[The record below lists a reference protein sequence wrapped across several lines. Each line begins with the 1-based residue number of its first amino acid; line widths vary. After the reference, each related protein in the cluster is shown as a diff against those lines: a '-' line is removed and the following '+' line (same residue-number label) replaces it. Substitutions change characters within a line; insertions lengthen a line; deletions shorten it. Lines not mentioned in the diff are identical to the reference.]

1 MAGRTH
7 RSEAQRAVVASW
19 RYATILVAAT
29 VGILILGSLLIQG
42 PMASLIPRG
51 RYGSLRNRPTILPE
65 TDGHAAL
72 TTNHLGMKLALIPSG
87 EYLMGISS
95 GSDFV
100 DRDERAHHVRLSRP
114 FYLSVHEVT
123 VGQFRQFVNA
133 TGYRTEG
140 EQGSGQNHGFAG
152 TGMQFDLGPYTWRD
166 PGFPQDEDSPVVLV
180 SWNDATEFCRW
191 LSSKEN
197 QSYRLPT
204 EAEWEWACRA
214 GTSTRF
220 STGDADDTLRE
231 VANIYKVQ
239 PKPQA
244 LGVVWGEG
252 YSFTASVGTF
262 RANRFG
268 LYDMHGNVQEWCAD
282 RYDPDYYAASPTTDP
297 LGPSEGQ
304 KRVFRGGSFDLLPWY
319 ARSVNRACGIPSYR
333 FYDLGF
339 RVACDAP

>member
-1 MAGRTH
+1 
-7 RSEAQRAVVASW
+7 
-19 RYATILVAAT
+19 
-29 VGILILGSLLIQG
+29 
-42 PMASLIPRG
+42 MASLIPRG
-51 RYGSLRNRPTILPE
+51 RNGSLRNRPTILPE
-65 TDGHAAL
+65 TDGRAAL
-72 TTNHLGMKLALIPSG
+72 TTNHLGMKLVLIPSG
-87 EYLMGISS
+87 EYLMGFSP

-140 EQGSGQNHGFAG
+140 EQGNGQNHGFTG
-152 TGMQFDLGPYTWRD
+152 TGMQFDLGPHTWRD

-191 LSSKEN
+191 LSNKEN

-244 LGVVWGEG
+244 QGVVWGEG
-252 YSFTASVGTF
+252 YLFTTPVGAF

-268 LYDMHGNVQEWCAD
+268 LYDMHG
-282 RYDPDYYAASPTTDP
+282 
-297 LGPSEGQ
+297 
-304 KRVFRGGSFDLLPWY
+304 
-319 ARSVNRACGIPSYR
+319 
-333 FYDLGF
+333 
-339 RVACDAP
+339 